1 MMQFQAKA
9 EQAKV
14 LILLDTHA
22 LIWVVSEPRKLGAR
36 TRKLFD
42 EKMLQG
48 RVAVSAVSWLE
59 LELIVERRNVLS
71 RAILQ
76 RVKTFSLESGI
87 VNLSVDAQVSQFAG
101 DFVRAHGDPFDLMI
115 AATACV
121 HQATLITADTILLSW
136 NHASLRCQDAT
147 A

>member
-1 MMQFQAKA
+1 
-9 EQAKV
+9 

-22 LIWVVSEPRKLGAR
+22 LIWAASEPKKLGAR
-36 TRKLFD
+36 TRKLL
-42 EKMLQG
+42 EAKMSQG
-48 RVAVSAVSWLE
+48 QIAVSVISWLE
-59 LELIVERRNVLS
+59 LDLIVERRKVLP

-76 RVKTFSLESGI
+76 RVKTFSFESGI
-87 VNLSVDAQVSQFAG
+87 VNLSVDAQVAQLAG
-101 DFVRAHGDPFDLMI
+101 DFARAHGDPFDLMI

-136 NHASLRCQDAT
+136 KHARLQCLDAT